1 MTLFELKK
9 NAVQKLRETKT
20 QTPEL
25 DADCLLQF
33 VLNKDKTFIL
43 MNRNL
48 ELSPETE
55 NKFNKLL
62 EKRQRGLPVAY
73 ITGKKEFFALD
84 FFVTEDVLI
93 PKPDTE
99 ILVEQALEKISL
111 SKKNK
116 ISIADVC
123 TGSGCVGISIANSLL
138 LNKVEFNLTLTDIS
152 EKALSIAK
160 KNAESILPETKIDFI
175 NGDLLCGLS
184 SLDFVVSNPPYVPHQ
199 EVEELLI
206 DGRNEPRLALDG
218 DVDSAQNEKSISS
231 DDGLKIIKRLVPMV
245 YKALNKNGYFL
256 MESGEYQTE
265 RVKELF
271 IDAGFT
277 EVETVKDLSGELR
290 VTIGKKID

>member
-199 EVEELLI
+199 EVEELLL

-231 DDGLKIIKRLVPMV
+231 YDGLKIIKRLVPMV

-277 EVETVKDLSGELR
+277 EVETVKDLSGEPR